1 MRERPKFRKVDEEM
15 QRWCGLLG
23 DELTT
28 WPQVSIRPFF
38 GMTAFYRGEQIFAA
52 VPRTRTLGTERSVL
66 IKLPGATDRR
76 LAAGSGRRAGWVTF
90 ELESEADIPAVL
102 VWLGKAYQ
110 RVAGR

>member
-23 DELTT
+23 DELTA

-90 ELESEADIPAVL
+90 ALESEADIPVVL